1 MCVLCWQFL
10 TETHWTE
17 QMVENGPDAT
27 MATAGS
33 DQARARRR
41 DWHRR
46 TQVLNH
52 ILGAYGLSLDN
63 WHSRSYMLSD
73 RKGNTRLVENLGA
86 LWPAAQALLGR
97 RLDPLDPLLLQA
109 LEPRRDTRV
118 GDV

>member
-17 QMVENGPDAT
+17 RALDGADTAT
-27 MATAGS
+27 ATAGGH
-33 DQARARRR
+33 QARARHR

-63 WHSRSYMLSD
+63 WQSRSYVLSD
-73 RKGNTRLVENLGA
+73 RKGNTVLVQNLGA
-86 LWPAAQALLGR
+86 LWPAVQQLLGR
-97 RLDPLDPLLLQA
+97 PLDPLDPLLLQA
-109 LEPRRDTRV
+109 LEQRRHTPASN
-118 GDV
+118 G